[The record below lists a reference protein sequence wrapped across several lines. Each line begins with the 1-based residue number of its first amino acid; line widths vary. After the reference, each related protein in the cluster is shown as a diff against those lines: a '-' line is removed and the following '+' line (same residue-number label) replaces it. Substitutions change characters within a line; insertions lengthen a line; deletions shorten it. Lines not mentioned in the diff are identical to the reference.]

1 MLPTE
6 MEFRNLKNEFAKFK
20 RDTEDIL
27 SNIGR
32 ENMTEEMQ
40 YYIFNK
46 VDETLAGFDTRL
58 KALEDKIK

>member
-1 MLPTE
+1 
-6 MEFRNLKNEFAKFK
+6 
-20 RDTEDIL
+20 
-27 SNIGR
+27 
-32 ENMTEEMQ
+32 MTEEMQ

>member
-6 MEFRNLKNEFAKFK
+6 MEFRNLKNEFARFK
-20 RDTEDIL
+20 KDTEDVL

-40 YYIFNK
+40 YYLFNK
-46 VDETLAGFDTRL
+46 VDETLEGFDKRL
-58 KALEDKIK
+58 KALENKIN